1 MAVSKYGTN
10 KDVFLSYGREDEV
23 KKFVRKLKK
32 DLEDA
37 QLSVWLD
44 EEDIP
49 AGTEWPLAIG
59 IALSEC
65 KALIAVLTKKYVS
78 SRFCKSELYV
88 ACTNQKPI
96 FPVIR
101 EEGWDVSVDKE
112 CEGVKYMTAASNWVT
127 FLPTDDYGV
136 AIKRLIAGLKGRLGR
151 SLQRPVDD
159 LKKQGVTC
167 FMLVHVARLVS
178 QATPIT
184 RGVACETTARYIK
197 NLHLCLAK

>member
-49 AGTEWPLAIG
+49 AGTEWPLAIR

-65 KALIAVLTKKYVS
+65 KALIAVLTKKYVF
-78 SRFCKSELYV
+78 SRF
-88 ACTNQKPI
+88 
-96 FPVIR
+96 FFFFFF
-101 EEGWDVSVDKE
+101 
-112 CEGVKYMTAASNWVT
+112 
-127 FLPTDDYGV
+127 FL
-136 AIKRLIAGLKGRLGR
+136 
-151 SLQRPVDD
+151 
-159 LKKQGVTC
+159 
-167 FMLVHVARLVS
+167 
-178 QATPIT
+178 
-184 RGVACETTARYIK
+184 
-197 NLHLCLAK
+197 

>member
-1 MAVSKYGTN
+1 MGVPAKQLEKRSLEMAVSKYETS
-10 KDVFLSYGREDEV
+10 KDVFVSYGREDEV

-32 DLEDA
+32 DLESA

-49 AGTEWPLAIG
+49 AGTEWPRVIG

-96 FPVIR
+96 FPLIR
-101 EEGWDVSVDKE
+101 EKGWDSVSVDKE
-112 CEGVKYMTAASNWVT
+112 CEGVKYMIAASNWVS
-127 FLPTDDYGV
+127 FLPTDDYGS
-136 AIKRLIAGLKGRLGR
+136 AIQRLIAGLKGRLGR
-151 SLQRPVDD
+151 PLLRQVDD
-159 LKKQGVTC
+159 LKKQGMAWS
-167 FMLVHVARLVS
+167 FYGM
-178 QATPIT
+178 
-184 RGVACETTARYIK
+184 
-197 NLHLCLAK
+197 

>member
-1 MAVSKYGTN
+1 MCGRTSKTIREEMAVSKYETS
-10 KDVFLSYGREDEV
+10 KDVFVSYGREDEV

-32 DLEDA
+32 DLEGA

-49 AGTEWPLAIG
+49 AGTEWPRVIG

-101 EEGWDVSVDKE
+101 EKGWDVSVDKE
-112 CEGVKYMTAASNWVT
+112 CEGVKYVTAASNWVS
-127 FLPTDDYGV
+127 FLPTDDYGS
-136 AIKRLIAGLKGRLGR
+136 AIQRLIAGLKGSLGR
-151 SLQRPVDD
+151 PLPRQVDD
-159 LKKQGVTC
+159 LKKQGMAMHGV
-167 FMLVHVARLVS
+167 FMHVDEGYFMFGEKR
-178 QATPIT
+178 
-184 RGVACETTARYIK
+184 
-197 NLHLCLAK
+197 H